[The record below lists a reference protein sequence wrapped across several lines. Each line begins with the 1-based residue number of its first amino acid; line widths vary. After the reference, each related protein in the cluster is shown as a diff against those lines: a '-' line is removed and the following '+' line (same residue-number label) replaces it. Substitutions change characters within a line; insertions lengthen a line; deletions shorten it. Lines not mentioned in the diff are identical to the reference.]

1 MPERNKT
8 YVILLRSENSLLKS
22 SSPNFPNRF
31 TRNKIMVLLT
41 VRARKVRLRRSADML
56 QQSFHHTPSYPF
68 SGLSMPETNI
78 AHSTKFVN
86 CELTGTHA
94 FFRGFACF
102 MVSSVSAMA

>member
-8 YVILLRSENSLLKS
+8 SVILLRSENSLLKS

-41 VRARKVRLRRSADML
+41 VRTCSVRLRRSANIV
-56 QQSFHHTPSYPF
+56 QPVPITPPIFQSLPIST
-68 SGLSMPETNI
+68 I
-78 AHSTKFVN
+78 AHPAQFVN
-86 CELTGTHA
+86 RELTESHA